1 MKTRCL
7 LVLFA
12 QCAVFAFGLV
22 SAGTAGSGI
31 ITFQESSDAS
41 RDSKQQLVGHWRKT
55 TIVFESPK
63 DEHLVLRADG
73 TAENWVVTAESRSEP
88 VTGRWSVEGKTLT
101 LSFGENENSR
111 PFTFY
116 QGQLVYEYKTPQG
129 PMANEGEGSGIAT
142 IEGDTAIFKP
152 EGSEEECQIT
162 LKFTGS
168 KLVVTQTGICGFGH
182 NVSAEGTYKKVSSKK
197 PKFGSD

>member
-1 MKTRCL
+1 L
-7 LVLFA
+7 LGLFA

-22 SAGTAGSGI
+22 SEGTAGSGV

-41 RDSKQQLVGHWRKT
+41 SDSKKQLVGHWRKT

-111 PFTFY
+111 LFTFY
-116 QGQLVYEYKTPQG
+116 QGQLVFPNIPNRRGFWEK
-129 PMANEGEGSGIAT
+129 
-142 IEGDTAIFKP
+142 IE
-152 EGSEEECQIT
+152 
-162 LKFTGS
+162 
-168 KLVVTQTGICGFGH
+168 
-182 NVSAEGTYKKVSSKK
+182 
-197 PKFGSD
+197 